1 MANTQE
7 DLLICVAC
15 GTQFD
20 EPANKPLKACRICD
34 DPRQFVPPTGQA
46 WTSLGQMRGQYSNKF
61 KQVDSDWEGR
71 MWSIV
76 TEPKF
81 AIGQRC
87 VLIESDDGN
96 VLWDCITYL
105 DEETVDFIKQK
116 GGLEAIVISHP
127 HYYTTH
133 LDWAKTFDCPVYI
146 AHDDQEWLNRDDK
159 EGRRVFINGSSEHIV
174 GDAIAIKV
182 GGHFPGSLVLLWNK
196 KLLIADSFVTT
207 PSALYHTDRL
217 PGTTS
222 YAFMWAVPN
231 MIPLPPTELHKM
243 WKAIKPYEF
252 DSTHGAFVGQ
262 EVQEVQDGKVK
273 RRVLESMKIQ
283 TKAMGWEEHA
293 LLAEECP

>member
-1 MANTQE
+1 
-7 DLLICVAC
+7 
-15 GTQFD
+15 
-20 EPANKPLKACRICD
+20 
-34 DPRQFVPPTGQA
+34 
-46 WTSLGQMRGQYSNKF
+46 MRGQYSNKF
-61 KQVDSDWEGR
+61 KQVGDSDWEGR

-87 VLIESDDGN
+87 VLIENDDGN

-105 DEETVDFIKQK
+105 DEETVDLIKQK

-146 AHDDQEWLNRDDK
+146 AHDDQEWLSRDDE
-159 EGRRVFINGSSEHIV
+159 EGRRVFINGTSQQLV
-174 GDAIAIKV
+174 ADATAIKV
-182 GGHFPGSLVLLWNK
+182 GGHFQGSLVLLWNK

-231 MIPLPPTELHKM
+231 MIPLPPAELHKM
-243 WKAIKPYEF
+243 WEAIKPYEF

-262 EVQEVQDGKVK
+262 EVRDGKVK
-273 RRVLESMKIQ
+273 SRVLESMKIQ
-283 TKAMGWEEHA
+283 TKAMGWGEHA